1 MDFHASMNPL
11 GSLLTQKDRRWPIF
25 FYDRGNSSVR
35 NILYHKKMLR
45 KDAQLAEKKYVLWT
59 PLAREEFA
67 SKLFV
72 YGLDI

>member
-1 MDFHASMNPL
+1 M
-11 GSLLTQKDRRWPIF
+11 
-25 FYDRGNSSVR
+25 R